1 MIIPVYTIEASS
13 RCSTISIHV
22 HPSGEIHVKV
32 PTNYDPAEVRQYVI
46 ESAGWIERTQR
57 ILFAQKNPPAQYS
70 VTIDDRVIPYT
81 VTFKGTRK
89 NTSIFMRHNGS
100 IEVRAPWDATVDSV
114 TAVVERNKDWIRQNL
129 MGNGKTK
136 TKGPTPSKEGYEDS
150 LVYNGMTLGY
160 SVHFSSRARRI
171 TIKIKPDRSVEVVAP
186 VRVSRNE
193 IHRVITN
200 KADWICAQVTSTKR
214 AVAVRREFCDGEI
227 YPFLGGTLTVRVT
240 RGGSRATAVRNGA
253 VLDVNLPS
261 GMLPS
266 LEQETIQ
273 HAVAVTVKDE
283 TLRAAIPRVFHFV
296 AAFGVKAPQVNV
308 RKNKG
313 KWGFCTSR
321 GDVTF
326 ASELCLLP
334 PRLFDYVIAHEVCH
348 LIVMAHSERFWAAL
362 CNVMPDCHDRRAELK
377 RDSPLYR
384 IFTD

>member
-1 MIIPVYTIEASS
+1 MIIPAYTIEPSS
-13 RCSTISIHV
+13 RCSTISLHV

-32 PTNYDPAEVRQYVI
+32 PMDYDPLEVRQYVI

-57 ILFAQKNPPAQYS
+57 IFFAQKNPPVQYS

-89 NTSIFMRHNGS
+89 NTSIFMRCDGC
-100 IEVRAPWDATVDSV
+100 IEVRAPWDATVGSV
-114 TAVVERNKDWIRQNL
+114 IDVVEKHKDWIRQNL
-129 MGNGKTK
+129 MGNGKT
-136 TKGPTPSKEGYEDS
+136 GSQTPSKAGYEDS
-150 LVYNGMTLGY
+150 LVHDGMTIGY
-160 SVHFSSRARRI
+160 SVQFSSRARRI

-186 VRVSRNE
+186 VRASREE
-193 IHRVITN
+193 IHRVVAN

-214 AVAVRREFCDGEI
+214 AVAVRRSFCDGET

-240 RGGSRATAVRNGA
+240 RGGSRATAVRNGT
-253 VLDVNLPS
+253 VLEVSLPS

-266 LEQETIQ
+266 TEQETIK
-273 HAVAVTVKDE
+273 HAVAITVKNE
-283 TLRAAIPRVFHFV
+283 TLRAAIPRAIHFA
-296 AAFGVKAPQVNV
+296 AAFGIGAPPVNV

-321 GDVTF
+321 GNVTF

-334 PRLFDYVIAHEVCH
+334 PLLFDYVIAHEVCH
-348 LIVMAHSERFWAAL
+348 LIVMAHSDRFWDAF
-362 CNVMPDCHDRRAELK
+362 CKVMPDCHDRRAELK